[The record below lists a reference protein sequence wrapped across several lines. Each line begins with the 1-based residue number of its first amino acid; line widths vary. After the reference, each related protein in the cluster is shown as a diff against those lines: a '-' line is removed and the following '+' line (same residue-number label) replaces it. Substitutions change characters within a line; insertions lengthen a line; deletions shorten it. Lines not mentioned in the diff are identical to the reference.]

1 MKMTENRSYLQKY
14 AMHFGTYMG
23 AYWILKFILLP
34 LMFAI
39 PFFQLLYVI
48 LTLAVPIIG
57 YYYVKIYRDKVCGGA
72 IQFSHAVLFT
82 IFMYMFASLLVAVA
96 HYIYFQFIDHGFI
109 FNALADFWNQAIE
122 QSPALQENKELMKDM
137 FDADKI
143 NSLSAIDITMQID
156 VYKRQNRPLSFSMGH
171 FHGQS
176 SRQFSHRPVL
186 CPFRAISP
194 SVRGPFVSDNGFMR
208 RFHNVLYFLQ

>member
-82 IFMYMFASLLVAVA
+82 IFMYMFASL
-96 HYIYFQFIDHGFI
+96 
-109 FNALADFWNQAIE
+109 
-122 QSPALQENKELMKDM
+122 
-137 FDADKI
+137 
-143 NSLSAIDITMQID
+143 
-156 VYKRQNRPLSFSMGH
+156 
-171 FHGQS
+171 
-176 SRQFSHRPVL
+176 SHE
-186 CPFRAISP
+186 P
-194 SVRGPFVSDNGFMR
+194 SVLHGSAGPLRQQSIPHRGAGG
-208 RFHNVLYFLQ
+208 LYTHLPSHPLPCTKYC